1 MSFGTKAFVR
11 EEDWQQAVDEY
22 KKVHLLGK
30 EAVAAYVKEKQALA
44 DRMPAKMAVS
54 LKDESPGRMH
64 TDYCFCSCMRS
75 SLTGAAPMRHGG
87 RKSCG

>member
-54 LKDESPGRMH
+54 PQDELSSQIH
-64 TDYCFCSCMRS
+64 TDCFCSCMRS
-75 SLTGAAPMRHGG
+75 
-87 RKSCG
+87 